1 MTQTEFNE
9 SRLVAQGVSVGY
21 GNAVIIED
29 LSLEIVD
36 QGFTALVGPNGSGK
50 STLLKAF
57 ARILKPKTGA
67 ILIDGESINRQASK
81 EVAKRLAFL
90 PQGPVVPEGIT
101 VEQLVSYGRSP
112 YKSGFGTTTAEDRRI
127 TDRALAITSLN
138 DMRERQVTALSGG
151 QRQRAWVAMT
161 LAQDTGILLLD
172 EPTTFLDI
180 AHQFDLMD
188 LLADLH
194 ESGRTIVI
202 VLHDINQACRYA
214 NNVVVLRDGQI
225 YEKGDPATVV
235 TVEMLNDVFEIEC
248 RVLPDPETGTPM
260 CVPLS
265 NRRQFKDRSTTEEN
279 L

>member
-1 MTQTEFNE
+1 MTQPEFNE

-21 GNAVIIED
+21 GDAVIIED

-57 ARILKPKTGA
+57 ARILKPKAGA

-138 DMRERQVTALSGG
+138 DMRDRQVTTLSGG

-194 ESGRTIVI
+194 DNGRTIVI

-225 YEKGDPATVV
+225 YEQGDPVTVV
-235 TVEMLNDVFEIEC
+235 TVEMLHDVFEIEC
-248 RVLPDPETGTPM
+248 RVVPDPETGTPM
-260 CVPLS
+260 CVPLG
-265 NRRQFKDRSTTEEN
+265 NRRHLKDKPKVEAN

>member
-1 MTQTEFNE
+1 MIETNLQGN
-9 SRLVAQGVSVGY
+9 RLVADGVSVGY
-21 GNAVIIED
+21 GDALIIEK
-29 LSLEIVD
+29 LSLEVVD

-50 STLLKAF
+50 STLLKTF
-57 ARILKPKTGA
+57 ARILKPNTGA
-67 ILIDGESINRQASK
+67 ILIDGESITKQASK
-81 EVAKRLAFL
+81 EVAKKLAFL

-112 YKSGFGTTTAEDRRI
+112 YRSGFGTATAEDRSI

-138 DMRERQVTALSGG
+138 DMRDRPVTDLSGG

-180 AHQFDLMD
+180 AHQFELMD

-194 ESGRTIVI
+194 DNGRTIVI

-214 NNVVVLRDGQI
+214 NNVVVLRDGAI
-225 YEKGDPATVV
+225 YQQGNPAQVV
-235 TVEMLNDVFEIEC
+235 TAEMLHDVFEIEC

-260 CVPLS
+260 CVPLG
-265 NRRQFKDRSTTEEN
+265 NRRKSKLKPQKV
-279 L
+279 

>member
-1 MTQTEFNE
+1 MIETNLQGN
-9 SRLVAQGVSVGY
+9 RLVADGVSVGY
-21 GNAVIIED
+21 GDALIIEK
-29 LSLEIVD
+29 LSLEVVD

-50 STLLKAF
+50 STLLKTF
-57 ARILKPKTGA
+57 ARILKPNTGA
-67 ILIDGESINRQASK
+67 ILIDGESITKQASK
-81 EVAKRLAFL
+81 EVAKKLAFL

-112 YKSGFGTTTAEDRRI
+112 YRSGFGTATAEDRSI

-138 DMRERQVTALSGG
+138 DMRDRPVTDLSGG

-180 AHQFDLMD
+180 AHQFELMD

-194 ESGRTIVI
+194 DNGRTIVI

-214 NNVVVLRDGQI
+214 NNVVVLRDGAI
-225 YEKGDPATVV
+225 YQQGNPAQVV
-235 TVEMLNDVFEIEC
+235 TVEMLYDVFEIEC

-260 CVPLS
+260 CVPLG
-265 NRRQFKDRSTTEEN
+265 NRRKSKLKPQKV
-279 L
+279 

>member
-1 MTQTEFNE
+1 M
-9 SRLVAQGVSVGY
+9 
-21 GNAVIIED
+21 
-29 LSLEIVD
+29 
-36 QGFTALVGPNGSGK
+36 
-50 STLLKAF
+50 
-57 ARILKPKTGA
+57 
-67 ILIDGESINRQASK
+67 IDGESINRQASK

-112 YKSGFGTTTAEDRRI
+112 YKSGLGATTAEDRRI

-138 DMRERQVTALSGG
+138 DMRDRQVTTLSGG

-188 LLADLH
+188 LLAALH
-194 ESGRTIVI
+194 DNGRTIVI

-225 YEKGDPATVV
+225 YEQGDPVQVV
-235 TVEMLNDVFEIEC
+235 TAAMLQDVFEIAC
-248 RVLPDPETGTPM
+248 RVVPDPETGTPM
-260 CVPLS
+260 CVPLG
-265 NRRQFKDRSTTEEN
+265 NRRQLKDKPKIGAN

>member
-1 MTQTEFNE
+1 MTQTKFSE

-21 GNAVIIED
+21 GDAVIIED
-29 LSLEIVD
+29 LSLEIIH

-57 ARILKPKTGA
+57 ARILKPKTGT

-112 YKSGFGTTTAEDRRI
+112 YKSGFGATTAEDRRI

-138 DMRERQVTALSGG
+138 DMRDRQVTTLSGG

-194 ESGRTIVI
+194 DNGRTIVI

-225 YEKGDPATVV
+225 YEQGDPVQVV
-235 TVEMLNDVFEIEC
+235 TAEMLQDVFEIE
-248 RVLPDPETGTPM
+248 
-260 CVPLS
+260 
-265 NRRQFKDRSTTEEN
+265 
-279 L
+279 

>member
-1 MTQTEFNE
+1 MTQTKFSE

-21 GNAVIIED
+21 GDAVIIEE
-29 LSLEIVD
+29 LSLAIAD
-36 QGFTALVGPNGSGK
+36 QRFTALVGPNGSGK

-57 ARILKPKTGA
+57 ARILKPKAGA
-67 ILIDGESINRQASK
+67 ILMDGESINRQASK

-112 YKSGFGTTTAEDRRI
+112 YKSGFGATTAEDRRI

-138 DMRERQVTALSGG
+138 DMRDRQVTTLSGG

-194 ESGRTIVI
+194 DNGRTIVI

-214 NNVVVLRDGQI
+214 NNVVVLRDGRI
-225 YEKGDPATVV
+225 YEQGDPAQVV
-235 TVEMLNDVFEIEC
+235 TVEMLHDVFEIAC

-260 CVPLS
+260 CVPLG
-265 NRRQFKDRSTTEEN
+265 NRRQVKERPTSATN

>member
-1 MTQTEFNE
+1 MIETNLQGN
-9 SRLVAQGVSVGY
+9 RLVADGVSVGY
-21 GNAVIIED
+21 GDALIIEK
-29 LSLEIVD
+29 LSLEVVD

-50 STLLKAF
+50 STLLKTF
-57 ARILKPKTGA
+57 ARILKPNTGA
-67 ILIDGESINRQASK
+67 ILIDGESITKQASK
-81 EVAKRLAFL
+81 EVAKKLAFL

-112 YKSGFGTTTAEDRRI
+112 YRSGFGTATAEDRSI

-138 DMRERQVTALSGG
+138 DMRDRPVTDLSGG

-180 AHQFDLMD
+180 AHQFELMD

-194 ESGRTIVI
+194 DNGRTIVI

-214 NNVVVLRDGQI
+214 NNVVVLRDGAI
-225 YEKGDPATVV
+225 YQQGNPAQVV
-235 TVEMLNDVFEIEC
+235 TVEMLYDVFEIEC

-260 CVPLS
+260 AVPLG
-265 NRRQFKDRSTTEEN
+265 NRRKSKLKPQKV
-279 L
+279 

>member
-1 MTQTEFNE
+1 MIETNFHE
-9 SRLVAQGVSVGY
+9 SRLVADGVSVGY
-21 GNAVIIED
+21 GDALIINN
-29 LSLEIVD
+29 LSLEIVN

-50 STLLKAF
+50 STLLKTF
-57 ARILKPKTGA
+57 ARILKPTTGA
-67 ILIDGESINRQASK
+67 ILIDGEFITRQASK
-81 EVAKRLAFL
+81 EVAKKLAFL

-112 YKSGFGTTTAEDRRI
+112 YRSGFGTATPEDRKI
-127 TDRALAITSLN
+127 TDQALTITSLN
-138 DMRERQVTALSGG
+138 DMRDRPVTALSGG

-194 ESGRTIVI
+194 DNGRTIVI

-214 NNVVVLRDGQI
+214 NNVVILRDGAI
-225 YEKGDPATVV
+225 YQQGDFAQVIST
-235 TVEMLNDVFEIEC
+235 EMLRDVFEIEC
-248 RVLPDPETGTPM
+248 RIVPDPETGTPM
-260 CVPLS
+260 CVPLG
-265 NRRQFKDRSTTEEN
+265 NRRKSKRASHAT
-279 L
+279 

>member
-1 MTQTEFNE
+1 MIETKLQRN
-9 SRLVAQGVSVGY
+9 RLVADGVSVGY
-21 GNAVIIED
+21 GDALIIEK
-29 LSLEIVD
+29 LSLEVVD

-57 ARILKPKTGA
+57 ARILKPNTGA
-67 ILIDGESINRQASK
+67 ILIDGESITKQASK
-81 EVAKRLAFL
+81 EVAKKLAFL
-90 PQGPVVPEGIT
+90 PQGPIVPEGIT

-112 YKSGFGTTTAEDRRI
+112 YRSGFGTATTEDRNI

-138 DMRERQVTALSGG
+138 DMRDRPVTDLSGG

-194 ESGRTIVI
+194 DKGRTIVI

-214 NNVVVLRDGQI
+214 NNVVVLRDGAI
-225 YEKGDPATVV
+225 YHQGNPTQVV
-235 TVEMLNDVFEIEC
+235 TAEMLHDVFEIEC

-260 CVPLS
+260 CVPLG
-265 NRRQFKDRSTTEEN
+265 NRRTSKLQPKTA
-279 L
+279 

>member
-112 YKSGFGTTTAEDRRI
+112 YKSGFGATTAEDRRI

-138 DMRERQVTALSGG
+138 DMRDRQVTTLSGG

-194 ESGRTIVI
+194 DNGRTIVI

-214 NNVVVLRDGQI
+214 NNVVVLRDGRI
-225 YEKGDPATVV
+225 YEQGDPAQVV
-235 TVEMLNDVFEIEC
+235 TVEMLQDVFEIAC
-248 RVLPDPETGTPM
+248 RVLPDPETVTPM
-260 CVPLS
+260 CVPLG
-265 NRRQFKDRSTTEEN
+265 NRRQVKVRPTSATN

>member
-1 MTQTEFNE
+1 MIETNLQGN
-9 SRLVAQGVSVGY
+9 RLVADGVSVGY
-21 GNAVIIED
+21 GDALIIEK
-29 LSLEIVD
+29 LSLEVVD

-50 STLLKAF
+50 STLLKTF
-57 ARILKPKTGA
+57 ARILKPNTGA
-67 ILIDGESINRQASK
+67 ILIDGESITKQASK
-81 EVAKRLAFL
+81 EVAKKLAFL

-112 YKSGFGTTTAEDRRI
+112 YRSGFGTATAEDRSI

-138 DMRERQVTALSGG
+138 DMRDRPVTDLSGG

-180 AHQFDLMD
+180 AHQFELMD

-194 ESGRTIVI
+194 DSGRTIVI

-214 NNVVVLRDGQI
+214 NNVVVLRDGAI
-225 YEKGDPATVV
+225 YQQGNPAQVV
-235 TVEMLNDVFEIEC
+235 TVEMLHDVFEIEC

-260 CVPLS
+260 CVPLG
-265 NRRQFKDRSTTEEN
+265 NRRKSKLKPQKV
-279 L
+279 

>member
-1 MTQTEFNE
+1 MIETNLQGN
-9 SRLVAQGVSVGY
+9 RLVADGVSVGY
-21 GNAVIIED
+21 GDALIIEK
-29 LSLEIVD
+29 LSLEVVD

-50 STLLKAF
+50 STLLKTF
-57 ARILKPKTGA
+57 ARILKPNTGA
-67 ILIDGESINRQASK
+67 ILIDGESITKQASK
-81 EVAKRLAFL
+81 EVAKKLAFL

-112 YKSGFGTTTAEDRRI
+112 YRSGFGTATAEDRSI

-138 DMRERQVTALSGG
+138 DMRDRPVTDLSGG

-180 AHQFDLMD
+180 AHQFELMD

-194 ESGRTIVI
+194 DNGRTIVI

-214 NNVVVLRDGQI
+214 NNVVVLRDGAI
-225 YEKGDPATVV
+225 YQQGNPAQVV
-235 TVEMLNDVFEIEC
+235 TVEMLHDVFEIEC

-260 CVPLS
+260 CVPLG
-265 NRRQFKDRSTTEEN
+265 NRRKSK
-279 L
+279 LKAPKV